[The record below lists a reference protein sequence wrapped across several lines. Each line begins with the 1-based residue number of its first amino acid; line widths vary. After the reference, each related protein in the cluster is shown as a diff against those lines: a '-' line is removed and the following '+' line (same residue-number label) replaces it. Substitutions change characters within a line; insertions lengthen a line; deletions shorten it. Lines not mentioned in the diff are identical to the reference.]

1 MPSNW
6 ARTWRERKGHLFRQ
20 GVVVKFSSAHGHT
33 SRFLNIL
40 SALLLTFPILAQ
52 PQAPPSPVRAAAT
65 APSELPGLSAPRQKS
80 REHWRKAMAQ
90 TLPQK
95 KGCFTASYPD
105 TSWEEVQCLPAPVP
119 PYSRPAHGGR
129 LETVGNGNDFV
140 ATVTSGTLSAAEGAF
155 PLISNVTSES
165 DGGANV
171 FSLQLNSQT
180 FTTTACNGV
189 SGCLGWEQFVY
200 SSHVYS
206 GAFIQNWLL
215 NYGSTCPAGG
225 WQLQAGTTNCYV
237 NSSVVSVPSQ
247 TAENLTQL
255 VLMGTANSGGTDAVL
270 MYVDDTLYSAS
281 EGDSTV
287 NLAANWKTAEFNVF
301 GDGGGSEATFNS
313 GATLT
318 VRTTVNNGTA
328 NSPSCGTSGTTGET
342 NSLTLVHPCCPF
354 GGASPGIVFKES
366 SASGAT
372 AICPVLENTWMP
384 PVLTFVLGP

>member
-1 MPSNW
+1 M
-6 ARTWRERKGHLFRQ
+6 
-20 GVVVKFSSAHGHT
+20 KFFSVHGYT
-33 SRFLNIL
+33 SRVLSIL
-40 SALLLTFPILAQ
+40 SVLLFAFPILAQ
-52 PQAPPSPVRAAAT
+52 PPTSTVRAAAT
-65 APSELPGLSAPRQKS
+65 APPELPGPSVARQKS
-80 REHWRKAMAQ
+80 REHWRRAMAQ
-90 TLPQK
+90 TLPPR
-95 KGCFTASYPD
+95 KGCFTVSYPD
-105 TSWEEVQCLPAPVP
+105 TSWEEVPCLPAPVQ

-129 LETVGNGNDFV
+129 LEIVGNGNDFV

-165 DGGANV
+165 DGGANI

-180 FTTTACNGV
+180 FTTTACNGA

-215 NYGSTCPAGG
+215 NYGSSCPATGG
-225 WQLQAGTTNCYV
+225 WHLQAGTTNCYV

-247 TAENLTQL
+247 SAENLTQL
-255 VLMGTANSGGTDAVL
+255 VLMGTASSGGNDAVL
-270 MYVDDTLYSAS
+270 LYVDDTLYSAS

-287 NLAANWKTAEFNVF
+287 SLAASWKTAEFNIF

-328 NSPSCGTSGTTGET
+328 NSPTCGTSGTTGET
-342 NSLTLVHPCCPF
+342 NSLTLVNPCCPF

-372 AICPVLENTWMP
+372 ATCPVLENTWMP